1 MSLPPLPKFDL
12 FSEGVPI
19 YDKQT
24 TAEYGRQCWN
34 AAIDAAVELFTYKA
48 SNGHR
53 YISFIDGAPLD
64 DEVEELKIPASTV
77 SQEP

>member
-1 MSLPPLPKFDL
+1 MSLPPFTPRGRYNVWTP
-12 FSEGVPI
+12 EQVR
-19 YDKQT
+19 
-24 TAEYGRQCWN
+24 EYGRQCWN